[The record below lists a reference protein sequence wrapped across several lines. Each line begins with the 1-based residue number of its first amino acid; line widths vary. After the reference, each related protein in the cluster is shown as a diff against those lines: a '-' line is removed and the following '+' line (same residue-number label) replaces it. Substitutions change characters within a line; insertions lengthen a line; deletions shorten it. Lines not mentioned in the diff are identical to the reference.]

1 MTRTLT
7 WAGGDVQVEHRGAR
21 GEDVMALSE
30 FDEGPL
36 PTNWIGELEKRGI
49 AVRRDILRDEARE
62 VFKRYAQT
70 GGERY

>member
-1 MTRTLT
+1 MCYGASF
-7 WAGGDVQVEHRGAR
+7 WAGIDELLIGAR